1 MTKDE
6 KIRDILDKNLSITCS
21 NPPVERFVR
30 PQDLGLKIIGI
41 DTCITQLKSLNKI
54 DERWLVGIMKDAH
67 YLWLE
72 NKANTDNILDWYAH
86 EIVKRLEER

>member
-6 KIRDILDKNLSITCS
+6 KIWKVLTDYHKEMVEWVSRGYKAKYGTTEITG
-21 NPPVERFVR
+21 NA
-30 PQDLGLKIIGI
+30 
-41 DTCITQLKSLNKI
+41 ITQLKSLNKV
-54 DERWLVGIMKDAH
+54 DEGKLVGIMKDAH

-86 EIVKRLEER
+86 EIVKKLEER